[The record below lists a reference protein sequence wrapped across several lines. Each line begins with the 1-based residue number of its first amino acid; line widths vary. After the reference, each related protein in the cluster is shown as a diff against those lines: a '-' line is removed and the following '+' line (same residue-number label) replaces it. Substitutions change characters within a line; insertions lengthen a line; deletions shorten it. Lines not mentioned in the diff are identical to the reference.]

1 MKRIVLL
8 SVVLL
13 CAAAS
18 VHAASADLAVVS
30 ATSSKSTVATGE
42 GFTLTLR
49 AINQGPDASPNV
61 TAGFILYYQGE
72 ALYLLGTT
80 APAGW
85 TCNSG
90 LCQNASFPA
99 GAEAEIQV
107 DVLAP
112 AHISVGVPLEIIAE
126 IVPQP
131 IAIDSR
137 LAATA
142 ESVPDPDRSNNERRV
157 AIALVPAAGHAD
169 LQIAATAS
177 ANPVPK
183 GATATVTLHVA
194 NGGPDDAHD
203 LIVLVGSSFGIGG
216 VDVPLTP
223 SPDGWTCVAASE
235 RHEFWT
241 CRRALLAAGPAV
253 PIRFEFTA
261 PQHEAKNYFYARV
274 LAENNFDPG
283 RANDELNFSVSIG
296 SADEWSRILIPVTST
311 NIPGSGGSLWKT
323 DISVLADAQRLDYLP
338 ARCVYVSDS
347 PCFLASRQPL
357 DFRQTAFVW
366 PNRSAQ
372 FFYMRAADESKFHL
386 NARVY
391 DVSRQTETAGTEMPL
406 PREREFSADRIMLL
420 NIPVRSEFRHTL
432 RVYDLDG
439 RDGAKV
445 TINLYANGE
454 EQPSAS
460 VTQTLRL
467 QSPQEQLTTALLP
480 AFPAQAQLDLGSLLP
495 LQGLDSVRVEVKPVD
510 QGVRIWGFVSITNND
525 SHHVTVVSPQ

>member
-1 MKRIVLL
+1 MKRIALL
-8 SVVLL
+8 SIVLL

-18 VHAASADLAVVS
+18 VQAASADLAVVS
-30 ATSSKSTVATGE
+30 ATSSKPTVATGE
-42 GFTLTLR
+42 RFTLTLR
-49 AINQGPDASPNV
+49 AINRGPDASPDV
-61 TAGFILYYQGE
+61 TAGFILFYQGE

-90 LCQNASFPA
+90 LCQNASFAA

-107 DVLAP
+107 NVLAP
-112 AHISVGVPLEIIAE
+112 AHITEGVPLDIIAE
-126 IVPQP
+126 ILPKP

-169 LQIAATAS
+169 LQIAATPS

-183 GATATVTLHVA
+183 GAAATVTLHVA

-203 LIVLVGSSFGIGG
+203 VIVLVTSGFGIGG

-223 SPDGWTCVAASE
+223 SADGWTCVPESE
-235 RHEFWT
+235 RREAWT
-241 CRRALLAAGPAV
+241 CRRPLLAAGAAA
-253 PIRFEFTA
+253 PIRFQFTA
-261 PQHEAKNYFYARV
+261 PQHEAKDYFYSRI

-283 RANDELNFSVSIG
+283 RANDELNFSVSVG

-311 NIPGSGGSLWKT
+311 NIPGFGGSLWKT
-323 DISVLADAQRLDYLP
+323 DISVLADAQRLEYLP

-372 FFYMRAADESKFHL
+372 FVYMRASDESKFHL

-406 PREREFSADRIMLL
+406 PREREFTADRIMLL
-420 NIPVRSEFRHTL
+420 NIPVRPEYRHTL

-439 RDGAKV
+439 RDGARITV
-445 TINLYANGE
+445 SLYANGE
-454 EQPSAS
+454 EQPRA
-460 VTQTLRL
+460 VATETLRL
-467 QSPQEQLTTALLP
+467 QSLQERLTTALLP

-495 LQGLDSVRVEVKPVD
+495 LQGLDSLRLEVKPAD

-525 SHHVTVVSPQ
+525 THHVTVVSPQ